1 MAPTEN
7 AETNPAS
14 AVDKPMGPK
23 ASGPEKRRKTIC
35 FDFDG
40 VIAKYD
46 GWKGVD
52 VFGSPNWQVVQAIKA
67 LHAKGHHIIIWTTRT
82 STPALRSYLHR
93 NKIPHHSVNSTSH
106 NPPGTSA
113 KPIFDL
119 MIDDR
124 AIGYRGQDSVKLL
137 RTIDHELRRLGS
149 VWKGNDEKE
158 PLTSEPVKA
167 E

>member
-1 MAPTEN
+1 MDQATETAPTS
-7 AETNPAS
+7 T
-14 AVDKPMGPK
+14 VDRPMGQ
-23 ASGPEKRRKTIC
+23 EKRRKTLC

-82 STPALRSYLHR
+82 FTPALKAYLHR
-93 NKIPHHSVNSTSH
+93 NKIPYSSVNDTKH
-106 NPPGTSA
+106 NPPGTSS

-149 VWKGNDEKE
+149 VWKGNEDEKI
-158 PLTSEPVKA
+158 PLTEAQKNA
-167 E
+167 